1 LTWSESG
8 AGPGGETGSVAAAPE
23 RWGDA
28 VLARK
33 ETPTSYHLSVVLD
46 DAGQGVT
53 HVVRGCDLFWATSL
67 HRLLQSLLRLEA
79 PSYHHHHLILDEDG
93 GKLSKSTQ
101 STALR
106 AWRLAG
112 AGPADIRK
120 MIGLQ

>member
-1 LTWSESG
+1 
-8 AGPGGETGSVAAAPE
+8 
-23 RWGDA
+23 

-46 DAGQGVT
+46 DARQGVT

-67 HRLLQSLLRLEA
+67 HRLLQSLLGLGA
-79 PSYHHHHLILDEDG
+79 PRYHHHRLILDEDG

-101 STALR
+101 ATALS

-120 MIGLQ
+120 MIGLR